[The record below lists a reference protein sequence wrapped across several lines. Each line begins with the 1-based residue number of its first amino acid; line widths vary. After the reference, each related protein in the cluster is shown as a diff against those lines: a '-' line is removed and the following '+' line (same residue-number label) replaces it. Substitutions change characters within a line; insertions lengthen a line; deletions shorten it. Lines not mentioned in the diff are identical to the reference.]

1 MKKLHFLATDFEK
14 SRKEKISP
22 NLSNMYFD
30 SERLWYSKLSLLKIQ
45 AVELAILDLKSLWK
59 SMKVWELLISVMKT
73 GGFFIDLW

>member
-30 SERLWYSKLSLLKIQ
+30 SERL
-45 AVELAILDLKSLWK
+45 
-59 SMKVWELLISVMKT
+59 
-73 GGFFIDLW
+73 